1 MDIVEKY
8 NVCKECLLREGYNC
22 FRIVDC
28 NSENGYKHYINE
40 NTCRDY
46 NGNMVSKLKH
56 KNPQNNQN
64 PQHLGLR
71 FNEGKRK
78 WSLVDFDSLEDMVK
92 VLEFGAV
99 KYGEYNWQKGL
110 KTTDIIESMLRHVFS
125 YLNGE
130 DNDKESGISHIGHI
144 QCNAMFLAYMQKNKP
159 ELDSR
164 RLKTI
169 NQNNCSCNNSKSC
182 NESNRINNHNNI
194 DSNSININQT
204 NESIQSKETDKEQ
217 RKELNKE

>member
-1 MDIVEKY
+1 MGDYKICEKCLWCNQIPY
-8 NVCKECLLREGYNC
+8 CVYKGFCKPENDYEHLTPYLIFNGVVCEHSNPEQARKEILDSFKETQTE
-22 FRIVDC
+22 IKDD
-28 NSENGYKHYINE
+28 
-40 NTCRDY
+40 TQ
-46 NGNMVSKLKH
+46 
-56 KNPQNNQN
+56 P
-64 PQHLGLR
+64 LGLR

-92 VLEFGAV
+92 VLEFGAK

-169 NQNNCSCNNSKSC
+169 NQNNFSCNNSMSC
-182 NESNRINNHNNI
+182 NDNNI
-194 DSNSININQT
+194 NSNTINQS
-204 NESIQSKETDKEQ
+204 NESIQKNEIDKEQ

>member
-8 NVCKECLLREGYNC
+8 NVCKKCLLKSDKPC
-22 FRIVDC
+22 IK
-28 NSENGYKHYINE
+28 SENCNPENKYKHFIDE
-40 NTCRDY
+40 DTCRDF
-46 NGNMVSKLKH
+46 NGNIVSTSNQK
-56 KNPQNNQN
+56 PQNNQN
-64 PQHLGLR
+64 PQPIGLR

-110 KTTDIIESMLRHVFS
+110 KTTGIIESMLRHVFS

-164 RLKTI
+164 RLKNI
-169 NQNNCSCNNSKSC
+169 NQNNYSCDNSKSC

-194 DSNSININQT
+194 DSNSININQS
-204 NESIQSKETDKEQ
+204 NEPIQKNEIDKEQ